1 MTFIIGIILSV
12 LIIFG
17 LYKIYKL
24 HKHRIEEE
32 KEHLEVLSKLNGLVM
47 SSHLRMMEKIDKSA
61 REKLKELEEKEKER
75 VSNLRCTK
83 RVLALILKELGVS
96 YANLQALIATSED
109 AQLEWDLCVE
119 LERSNP
125 LLDILGAQ
133 LGLTPTTIDKIFK
146 YANGEIGKE
155 DFDETDMVKGGIANG

>member
-1 MTFIIGIILSV
+1 MFYIIKDNKIKEWGNYKFSEDCKEIVGISMEEYNKDKDRLVIKGDELIFNQDYAEILV
-12 LIIFG
+12 T
-17 LYKIYKL
+17 
-24 HKHRIEEE
+24 R
-32 KEHLEVLSKLNGLVM
+32 
-47 SSHLRMMEKIDKSA
+47 
-61 REKLKELEEKEKER
+61 EKER
-75 VSNLRCTK
+75 VANLRCTK
-83 RVLALILKELGVS
+83 RVLALVLKELGVS

-146 YANGEIGKE
+146 YANGEIDKE
-155 DFDETDMVKGGIANG
+155 DFDETDIVKGGVANG

>member
-1 MTFIIGIILSV
+1 MFYLIKDNKLNSFADYIYCDDCIFTDIITTEELQQYPNKVIVKDGILV
-12 LIIFG
+12 LNPN
-17 LYKIYKL
+17 Y
-24 HKHRIEEE
+24 E
-32 KEHLEVLSKLNGLVM
+32 KEK
-47 SSHLRMMEKIDKSA
+47 
-61 REKLKELEEKEKER
+61 EEKEKER
-75 VSNLRCTK
+75 VANLRCTK
-83 RVLALILKELGVS
+83 RVLALVLKELGVS
-96 YANLQALIATSED
+96 YANLQTLIATNED

-155 DFDETDMVKGGIANG
+155 DFDETDIVKGGIANG